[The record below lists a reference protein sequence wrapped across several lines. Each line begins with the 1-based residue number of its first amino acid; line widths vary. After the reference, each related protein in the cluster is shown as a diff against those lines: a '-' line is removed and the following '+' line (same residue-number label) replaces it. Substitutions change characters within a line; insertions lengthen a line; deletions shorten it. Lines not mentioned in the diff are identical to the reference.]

1 MTKAT
6 LATTAAL
13 IARLGLSVVSY
24 SINAAPASSGDTAL
38 GVLPDQRAKHGGES
52 RRESRCFSRSLK
64 WCRNATRL
72 GEGRSEMIFAAK
84 TAASGLIALLVAF
97 TFNLDQPQ

>member
-1 MTKAT
+1 MSPEIGKAT

-38 GVLPDQRAKHGGES
+38 GLYFPPNTLNIGGES
-52 RRESRCFSRSLK
+52 RRESRLFSSITEMG
-64 WCRNATRL
+64 RNATRL
-72 GEGRSEMIFAAK
+72 GEGDPR
-84 TAASGLIALLVAF
+84 
-97 TFNLDQPQ
+97 